1 MTAPASHN
9 LRETILRQVDDDFS
23 GHLTRL
29 QRYIGQHSVSA
40 LNDGV
45 LEMAAMLADDIA
57 ILGGDAQVV
66 PGVDFPIV
74 FARIDAGADKT
85 VLIHGMYDTTPA
97 DPDEW
102 VSPPFEGRCVDYA
115 GLGECIVG
123 RGAEDTKGPMAA
135 VLAMVASH
143 RAAGI
148 PLPVNL
154 MLIFEAS
161 ELGSASLP
169 SFIDS
174 HIDELR
180 DADVAYWP
188 WHTQRADGTAVAWLG
203 TKGIM
208 TLKMR
213 VRGGPWGGPVA
224 TEAHGLHAIW
234 VANPMHRLVAAL
246 ASLKSPD
253 DHEIVV
259 EGFYDP
265 VPAPTEQDQRLI
277 AELAKRV
284 DATALLREA
293 GAARFK
299 QESLLDALR
308 TYCLKTEINISG
320 VSGGTVIE
328 GGHKVELPNEAVASL
343 DIRPLDGMTV
353 EHITSCLRNHLDR
366 FGFNEVE
373 IEVLSGYQG
382 GAMPVDNWAVHAL
395 LETYRETGCDPEVWP
410 RSSAGIASFQFIE
423 KIGIPWIATTLGHS
437 GHKHA
442 PDEYLQVKG
451 FRDAIDFITRLM
463 WRLADTDL
471 SAEGRR

>member
-1 MTAPASHN
+1 MTAPPFHN
-9 LRETILRQVDDDFS
+9 SREVVVRQVVDDFAD
-23 GHLTRL
+23 HVARL
-29 QRYIGQHSVSA
+29 QRYIAQRSVSA
-40 LNDGV
+40 LNDGPA
-45 LEMAAMLADDIA
+45 EMAVMVADDIQG
-57 ILGGDAQVV
+57 LGGKAQVV
-66 PGVDFPIV
+66 PGVDFPV
-74 FARIDAGADKT
+74 VYGRIDAGAEKT

-97 DPDEW
+97 DPNDW
-102 VSPPFEGRCVDYA
+102 VSPPFEGRCIDYA
-115 GLGECIVG
+115 DLGECIVG

-135 VLAMVASH
+135 VMATVASH
-143 RAAGI
+143 RTADI

-154 MLIFEAS
+154 ILIFEAS

-174 HIDELR
+174 HLDELR

-213 VRGGPWGGPVA
+213 VRGGSWGGPVA
-224 TEAHGLHAIW
+224 TEAHGLHSIW

-253 DHEIVV
+253 DFDIVV
-259 EGFYDP
+259 DEFYDP
-265 VPAPTEQDQRLI
+265 VPAPTEQDERLI

-284 DATALLREA
+284 DADELLSEA

-299 QESLLDALR
+299 QASLLDALR

-328 GGHKVELPNEAVASL
+328 GGHKVELPNEAVAGL

-353 EHITSCLRNHLDR
+353 EHITTCLRNHLDKL
-366 FGFNEVE
+366 GFHEVE

-382 GAMPVDNWAVHAL
+382 GAMSIDNWAVQAL
-395 LETYRETGCDPEVWP
+395 LDTYRETGHDPEIWP
-410 RSSAGIASFQFIE
+410 RCSAGIASFQFIE

-442 PDEYLQVKG
+442 PDEYLQVRG
-451 FRDAIDFITRLM
+451 YQDAIRFIVQLM
-463 WRLADTDL
+463 WRLSEATPN
-471 SAEGRR
+471 RQ

>member
-1 MTAPASHN
+1 MTAPAFHN
-9 LRETILRQVDDDFS
+9 TREMVLRDVADHFDD
-23 GHLTRL
+23 HVARL
-29 QRYIGQHSVSA
+29 QRYIRQRSVSA
-40 LNDGV
+40 LNDGPA
-45 LEMAAMLADDIA
+45 EMAAMIAGDIQS
-57 ILGGDAQVV
+57 LGGEAQVV
-66 PGVDFPIV
+66 PGVDFPV
-74 FARIDAGADKT
+74 VYGRIDAGAEMT

-102 VSPPFEGRCVDYA
+102 VSPPFEGLSVDYA
-115 GLGECIVG
+115 DLGECIVG
-123 RGAEDTKGPMAA
+123 RGAEDTKGPLAA
-135 VLAMVASH
+135 VMAMVESH
-143 RAAGI
+143 RAANI

-154 MLIFEAS
+154 ILIFEAS

-169 SFIDS
+169 SFIDN
-174 HIDELR
+174 HLDELR

-213 VRGGPWGGPVA
+213 VTGGPWGGPVA

-253 DHEIVV
+253 DFEIVV
-259 EGFYDP
+259 DGFYDP
-265 VPAPTEQDQRLI
+265 VPAPTDQDERLI
-277 AELAKRV
+277 TELAKRV
-284 DATALLREA
+284 DADALLSEA
-293 GAARFK
+293 GALRFK
-299 QESLLDALR
+299 QATVLEALR

-328 GGHKVELPNEAVASL
+328 GGHKVELPNEAVAGL

-353 EHITSCLRNHLDR
+353 EHITACLRNHLDKH
-366 FGFNEVE
+366 GFDEVE

-382 GAMPVDNWAVHAL
+382 GAMPVDNWAVQAL
-395 LETYRETGCDPEVWP
+395 LETYREGGHDPEVWP
-410 RSSAGIASFQFIE
+410 RSSAGIASYQFIE

-442 PDEYLQVKG
+442 PDEFLQVHG
-451 FRDAIDFITRLM
+451 YRDAIGFMVRLM
-463 WRLADTDL
+463 WRLADASSD
-471 SAEGRR
+471 S